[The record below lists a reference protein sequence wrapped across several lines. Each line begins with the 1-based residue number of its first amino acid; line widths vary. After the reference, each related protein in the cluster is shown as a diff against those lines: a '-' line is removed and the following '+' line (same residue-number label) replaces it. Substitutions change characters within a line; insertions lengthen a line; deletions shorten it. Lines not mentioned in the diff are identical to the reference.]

1 MRYVLI
7 TLWWILSQGFPGGA
21 SGKESAC
28 QWRRCQRL
36 WFNPERPGLDSCIGN
51 SHRIPILVTRS
62 SSLAWKI
69 PWTEESEGLQ
79 SMASQCQTWLR
90 RHASYRHK
98 YWANFFMSPYTPDLK
113 HNSST
118 RSKNFQNLPLSL
130 GFVFFF
136 FLLWL
141 KHRWDPN
148 RDLIASNIRMVQWS
162 RSVDWRLVGPISSAL
177 KLEWP
182 ASYQQ
187 SCLSKLTISK
197 IAVVATYWS
206 S

>member
-1 MRYVLI
+1 MTHQLLKPLVKPVIVMDSLLFAIELPGIIKKEYLDEVNVLI
-7 TLWWILSQGFPGGA
+7 NLWWILSQGFPGGA

-118 RSKNFQNLPLSL
+118 RSKNFQTLPLRL
-130 GFVFFF
+130 TIFF
-136 FLLWL
+136 FLYF
-141 KHRWDPN
+141 DPN
-148 RDLIASNIRMVQWS
+148 IDETQTGTWL
-162 RSVDWRLVGPISSAL
+162 LP
-177 KLEWP
+177 
-182 ASYQQ
+182 
-187 SCLSKLTISK
+187 T
-197 IAVVATYWS
+197 
-206 S
+206 